1 MSHYTLVFFN
11 EGEQGETL
19 TTKKEYSRSPNHMT
33 LRRLAIE
40 LGSDAVDVYT
50 SDRYGFNTELVK
62 QISFDLK

>member
-1 MSHYTLVFFN
+1 MSNYTLVFFN
-11 EGEQGETL
+11 DGEEGETL

-62 QISFDLK
+62 QIAFDIK